1 VAEPIHAPVPGTVWR
16 VLVAPGQNVLQGD
29 EIAILE
35 SMKMEVPVEAPA
47 NGKVVNIAVVEGQV
61 IEEGD
66 LVAELE

>member
-1 VAEPIHAPVPGTVWR
+1 MAETIHAPVPGTVWR
-16 VLVAPGQNVLQGD
+16 VLVKPGQSVAQGE

-47 NGKVVNIAVVEGQV
+47 DGRVVNIAVVEGQV